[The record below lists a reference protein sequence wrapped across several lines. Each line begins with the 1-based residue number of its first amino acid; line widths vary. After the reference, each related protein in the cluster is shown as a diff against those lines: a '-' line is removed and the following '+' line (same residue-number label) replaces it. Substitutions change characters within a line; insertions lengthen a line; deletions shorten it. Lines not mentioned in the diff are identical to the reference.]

1 MSNETSVPTSP
12 PTSLDA
18 WVKLL
23 NAVRLPVPQVS
34 HDRVCKAIANNRSS
48 LRDIADLMQNSP
60 ALALSVIREANRHSH
75 GSMSEPA
82 ENLEIAVNRLGLT
95 RTQELLEQLPT
106 LPEAQI
112 PRALR
117 QLQLVSQHAS
127 QQANGFFAGRLA
139 RLWQDIHWGSL
150 LFLSPL
156 WAMALTYPKLLEEWE
171 LRVIYKHESARHV
184 EMQLFG
190 VRLMELCQ
198 ALVQAWHL
206 PIWVQQGYR
215 LLTREQHQLAKVML
229 IARDGDH
236 PLRQQQRLDADPDL
250 QRWLNQPANCVLL
263 ANGMALAAQHSWNN
277 PHGRR
282 WQNLTGLY
290 LQMPVTEVQQ
300 QLHQQAA
307 TSARNDSQP
316 DLWHPAQALLWPWDA
331 RRLHPGEQ
339 PAPAPTAAEL
349 GKWRKL
355 CSELLLDPSPFTNA
369 VHLTGFARDALAAC
383 GMQRVMLL
391 MVDRGLNHLRVQ
403 QLHGLP
409 QEAAGLTLQAKQS
422 TLLQRLLEK
431 SAQVRITP
439 SNHRQFSAHLPG
451 VLRQLFRGEHLLM
464 RSLSCNGRVL
474 MLAVADQG
482 GVPFS
487 ETSVQAFG
495 KTAQCIEKALH
506 SFTNRSQ

>member
-1 MSNETSVPTSP
+1 MSNETNVPHSP
-12 PTSLDA
+12 PASLDA

-23 NAVRLPVPQVS
+23 SGVRLPVPQAS

-48 LRDIADLMQNSP
+48 LRDIAELMQNSP

-75 GSMSEPA
+75 GSLSEPA
-82 ENLEIAVNRLGLT
+82 ENLEVAVNRLGLK
-95 RTQELLEQLPT
+95 RTEELLEQLPT
-106 LPEAQI
+106 LPEEQI
-112 PRALR
+112 PQTLR
-117 QLQLVSQHAS
+117 QLQLISQHAT

-156 WAMALTYPKLLEEWE
+156 WAIALVYPKLVEEWE
-171 LRVIYKHESARHV
+171 LRVIYKHESARQV

-198 ALVQAWHL
+198 ALVHAWHL
-206 PIWVQQGYR
+206 PIWVRQGYR
-215 LLTREQHQLAKVML
+215 LLTQEQRQLAKVML
-229 IARDGDH
+229 IARDSEH

-263 ANGMALAAQHSWNN
+263 ANGLALAAQHSWDNA
-277 PHGRR
+277 HGRR

-290 LQMPVTEVQQ
+290 LQMPVAQVQQ

-316 DLWHPAQALLWPWDA
+316 DLWHPAQALIWPWDA
-331 RRLHPGEQ
+331 RRLHNGEQ
-339 PAPAPTAAEL
+339 PAPAPTAEEL
-349 GKWRKL
+349 AKWRKL
-355 CSELLLDPSPFTNA
+355 CSELLLEPSPFTNA
-369 VHLTGFARDALAAC
+369 VHLTSFARDALVAC
-383 GMQRVMLL
+383 GMRRVLLL
-391 MVDRGLNHLRVQ
+391 MVDRSQSHLRVQ
-403 QLHGLP
+403 QLYGLP
-409 QEAAGLTLQAKQS
+409 KETAGLTLQAKKS
-422 TLLQRLLEK
+422 TVLQRLLEK
-431 SAQVRITP
+431 SAQVRLTP
-439 SNHRQFSAHLPG
+439 ANNGQFSAHLPTS
-451 VLRQLFRGEHLLM
+451 LRQLFRGEHLLM

-487 ETSVQAFG
+487 EISVQAFG

>member
-1 MSNETSVPTSP
+1 MPNETNVPHST
-12 PTSLDA
+12 PTSLEA

-23 NAVRLPVPQVS
+23 NGVRLPVPQAS

-60 ALALSVIREANRHSH
+60 ALALSVIREANRYTH

-82 ENLEIAVNRLGLT
+82 ENLEVAVNRLGLK
-95 RTQELLEQLPT
+95 RTEELLEQLPT

-112 PRALR
+112 PQPLR
-117 QLQLVSQHAS
+117 QLQLISQHAS

-156 WAMALTYPKLLEEWE
+156 WAMALVYPKLVEEWE
-171 LRVIYKHESARHV
+171 LRVIYKHESARKV

-198 ALVQAWHL
+198 ALVQTWHL

-215 LLTREQHQLAKVML
+215 LLTRERRQLAKVML
-229 IARDGDH
+229 IARESDS
-236 PLRQQQRLDADPDL
+236 PLHQQQRLDDDPDL

-263 ANGMALAAQHSWNN
+263 ANGLALAAQYSWNN
-277 PHGRR
+277 PHGQR
-282 WQNLTGLY
+282 WQNLTSLY
-290 LQMPVTEVQQ
+290 LQVPLAQVQQ

-316 DLWHPAQALLWPWDA
+316 DLWHPAQALLWPWNA
-331 RRLHPGEQ
+331 RRLHKGEQ
-339 PAPAPTAAEL
+339 PAPAPTAEEL
-349 GKWRKL
+349 AKWRKL
-355 CSELLLDPSPFTNA
+355 CGQLLLDPSPFTNA
-369 VHLTGFARDALAAC
+369 VHLTSFARDALVAC
-383 GMQRVMLL
+383 GMHRVLLL
-391 MVDRGLNHLRVQ
+391 MVDRTLSHLQVQ
-403 QLHGLP
+403 QTYGLP
-409 QEAAGLTLQAKQS
+409 REAASLTLHTKQS
-422 TLLQRLLEK
+422 SVLQRLLEK
-431 SAQVRITP
+431 STQVRLTP
-439 SNHRQFSAHLPG
+439 ANNRQFSAHLPNT
-451 VLRQLFRGEHLLM
+451 LRLLFRGEHLLI
-464 RSLSCNGRVL
+464 RSLSCNGRVM
-474 MLAVADQG
+474 MLVLADQG

-506 SFTNRSQ
+506 SFTNRSP